1 MDSVSVAI
9 LDRLEDVVTSLQDN
23 SIKMGQLLAVHQE
36 KLAQQE
42 KVDDILFVKIDNLH
56 KDLESRTDEIKKGC
70 ERDIMLVKKKID
82 EMEKKLYVAT
92 GAIAV
97 LVFFATPFVQNTIS
111 PLFEV
116 KSSAI
121 IGRPSTPV
129 SDESPRFAVRKSTS
143 FQTAG
148 I

>member
-42 KVDDILFVKIDNLH
+42 KIDDVLFLKIDNLH
-56 KDLESRTDEIKKGC
+56 KDLEVKTDEIKKGC

-82 EMEKKLYVAT
+82 EMEKKMYIAT
-92 GAIAV
+92 GAVAV
-97 LVFFATPFVQNTIS
+97 LVFFVTPFIQNTIT

-116 KSSAI
+116 KPSAI
-121 IGRPSTPV
+121 IGGPTAPV
-129 SDESPRFAVRKSTS
+129 PDESSRFAVRKSTS